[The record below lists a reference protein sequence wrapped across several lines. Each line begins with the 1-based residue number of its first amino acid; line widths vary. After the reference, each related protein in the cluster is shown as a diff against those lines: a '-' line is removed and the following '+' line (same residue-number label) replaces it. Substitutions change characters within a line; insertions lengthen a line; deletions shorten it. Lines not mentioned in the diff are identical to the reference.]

1 MKIHTIKLGF
11 VLLSRSLS
19 IALLLSSF
27 GMAGASKIADFRLG
41 QTLKQHSVCTENS
54 ACSNLGFN
62 AAEMIKGLKQ
72 KIHAKV
78 HQELRQHNLCVDSE
92 CINEGYNQFTIDK
105 LRGKFSGK
113 FNQKIEQTNE
123 CENSQCINEGGNE
136 ITING
141 KDNADVNSQQRI
153 VQRNQCAAG
162 ATCINSAGNV
172 YLIGNPTRVNN

>member
-141 KDNADVNSQQRI
+141 NSNVNSQTIIQS
-153 VQRNQCAAG
+153 NECASG

-172 YLIGNPTRVNN
+172 YLV